1 MLLRAPTDCK
11 SKRLWHFKAI
21 FPIEKLEY
29 CTNVWIEKKYGIGHI
44 PPFDAISF
52 FAALFAIRRL
62 GISTTS
68 GYSREIP
75 WMRQTD
81 PGKAF
86 GKLPQNIFRK

>member
-1 MLLRAPTDCK
+1 M
-11 SKRLWHFKAI
+11 
-21 FPIEKLEY
+21 EKLEY
-29 CTNVWIEKKYGIGHI
+29 CTNVRIEKKYGVGHI

-81 PGKAF
+81 PGRLSVNCPKIYS
-86 GKLPQNIFRK
+86 GSSGHV